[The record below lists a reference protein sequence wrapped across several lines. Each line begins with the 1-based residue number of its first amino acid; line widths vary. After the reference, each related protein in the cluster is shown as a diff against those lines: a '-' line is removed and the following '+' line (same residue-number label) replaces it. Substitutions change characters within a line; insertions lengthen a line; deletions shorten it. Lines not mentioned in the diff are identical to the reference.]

1 MTACRAV
8 TWVLRKDAA
17 SAVFHGAPCA
27 NRSAPGWIC
36 QHSIGCVH
44 PDARYNKYFAGKP
57 CGRAGVKE
65 APRDSGILALMPAL
79 GPFHKLTSHQRHAFL
94 AAFLGWTLD
103 SLDFFLLVF
112 CVKAI
117 AGEFRVEPSAV
128 LGAIFLTQ
136 AFRPVG
142 ALLFGALADRYGRRP
157 VLMANILGFSVIELA
172 CAFAPSL
179 NVLLVLR
186 ALFGIAMGGEWG
198 VGAALAFETLPKED
212 RGTFSGILQEGYALG
227 SIVASGAFGLLFAGF
242 HWHGLTIPGIGWRG
256 LFILGSTPALLALYV
271 QSRVA
276 ESPVWLASA
285 KKRMARAAVHARP
298 AWPEQLMQFL
308 PTFLFLVLLMTA
320 FMSFSHGTQDVY
332 PTFLAVAM
340 KLTPSTIGLIGVLYG
355 LGSIAG
361 GIIFG
366 VLSERWGRKRAI
378 VTAALLS
385 IPVIPLYAYGHN
397 AVTLGVGAVLMQF
410 MVQGAWGVVPAYLT
424 ELSPAPVRATA
435 PGLAYQLGALIT
447 SWNGKGQA
455 LAAERWGNYPAVLA
469 ITVVVVALV
478 LAGLASLGR
487 EAKGREMSTT

>member
-1 MTACRAV
+1 MF
-8 TWVLRKDAA
+8 VLKH
-17 SAVFHGAPCA
+17 F
-27 NRSAPGWIC
+27 
-36 QHSIGCVH
+36 QQ
-44 PDARYNKYFAGKP
+44 
-57 CGRAGVKE
+57 
-65 APRDSGILALMPAL
+65 
-79 GPFHKLTSHQRHAFL
+79 LTRPQRHAFV

-117 AGEFRVEPSAV
+117 AGEFRTQPSAV
-128 LGAIFLTQ
+128 LGAVFLTQ

-142 ALLFGALADRYGRRP
+142 ALLFGMLADRYGRRP

-198 VGAALAFETLPKED
+198 VGAALVFETLPREG
-212 RGTFSGILQEGYALG
+212 RGTFSGILQEGYAVG
-227 SIVASGAFGLLFAGF
+227 SILASAAFGLFFAGI
-242 HWHGLTIPGIGWRG
+242 HWHGLVLPAIGWRG
-256 LFILGSTPALLALYV
+256 LFILGATPALLAFYV
-271 QSRVA
+271 QTRVP
-276 ESPVWLASA
+276 ESPVWLAGA
-285 KKRMARAAVHARP
+285 KKRMVRAAAHAGP
-298 AWPEQLMQFL
+298 AWPQQLMHFL
-308 PTFLFLVLLMTA
+308 PTFLFLVVLMTA

-340 KLTPSTIGLIGVLYG
+340 KLSPETIGLIGVLYG

-361 GIIFG
+361 GIVFG
-366 VLSERWGRKRAI
+366 ALSETWGRKRAI
-378 VTAALLS
+378 ITAALLAL
-385 IPVIPLYAYGHN
+385 PVIPLYAYGHT
-397 AVTLGVGAVLMQF
+397 AVTLGIGAVLMQF

-469 ITVVVVALV
+469 VTVAVVAV
-478 LAGLASLGR
+478 ALAGLTALGR
-487 EAKGREMSTT
+487 EARGKEMNET